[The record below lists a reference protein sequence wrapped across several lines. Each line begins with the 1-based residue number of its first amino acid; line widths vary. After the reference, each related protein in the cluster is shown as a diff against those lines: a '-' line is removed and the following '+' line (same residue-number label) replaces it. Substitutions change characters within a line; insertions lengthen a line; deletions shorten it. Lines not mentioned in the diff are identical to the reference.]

1 MSHILNIVMLAMMVP
16 TILILFF
23 YEYPKKWR
31 ERKYIYGILNRAEYK
46 EETTASR
53 IDEIITTCRKQAK
66 IILICSFVI
75 MLAIC
80 VIPDF
85 VMNMIT
91 WSVFIILDII
101 LINIPLFKGNSE
113 MKSLKRELG
122 ITSKKGVS
130 YTDLKSAGAVHS
142 LKLVKIIVPN
152 IIAAVFFL
160 ASLLSSLGVV
170 NLHGILGGQEVYRT
184 NMMTGMSGAFLL
196 VGLMLIPIAV
206 MMDNIRNEVISDDS
220 DINMNYNRA
229 KKKNMADFSVL
240 FTWINTICIII
251 MMVVMS
257 ICDMDILYM
266 VICGVY
272 MLALMAGLVVFCKRN
287 VAIERRYKKETTIE
301 IDDDDNWLLGQFYYN
316 PDDKR
321 LNVEKRVG
329 VGTTINI
336 AHPVGKI
343 VGTVSVLLI
352 IYVFIMLIYIGILSK
367 TPMSLRIDNA
377 SLICSQM
384 KTDYSIP
391 ISDMSEP
398 ELRTSSEDLK
408 LHKLNGYDMEPL
420 YKGKFTVDD
429 QSNCIIFLN
438 LEAEDYIYFSYNGQ
452 TYYLSC
458 DTSEETQKIYDELH
472 TAWENQ

>member
-1 MSHILNIVMLAMMVP
+1 MNHILSIVMIAVMVP
-16 TILILFF
+16 TVLILFF

-31 ERKYIYGILNRAEYK
+31 ERKYIYGILNRAEFK

-53 IDEIITTCRKQAK
+53 IDEITATCRKQAK

-85 VMNMIT
+85 ITNMIT
-91 WSVFIILDII
+91 WSVFIILDIV
-101 LINIPLFKGNSE
+101 LLNIPLFRGNSE

-122 ITSKKGVS
+122 LTSKKGIS

-142 LKLVKIIVPN
+142 LKLSKIIVPN
-152 IIAAVFFL
+152 IIASVFFL

-170 NLHGILGGQEVYRT
+170 KLHGILGGLEVYRT
-184 NMMTGMSGAFLL
+184 YMMTGMSGAFLL

-240 FTWINTICIII
+240 FTWINTICIIV
-251 MMVVMS
+251 MMVVMC
-257 ICDMDILYM
+257 ICNLDVLYM

-272 MLALMAGLVVFCKRN
+272 MLALMAGLVVFCKKN

-301 IDDDDNWLLGQFYYN
+301 IDDDDNWIFGQFYYN

-329 VGTTINI
+329 VGTTINM

-343 VGTVSVLLI
+343 LGVVAVLLI
-352 IYVFIMLIYIGILSK
+352 IYVFIMLIYIGVLSK
-367 TPMSLRIDNA
+367 TPMSIRIDNV

-384 KTDYSIP
+384 KDDYSIP

-398 ELRTSSEDLK
+398 ELRTSSGDLE
-408 LHKLNGYDMEPL
+408 LHKLSGYDMEPM
-420 YKGKFTVDD
+420 YKGKFSVSGESD
-429 QSNCIIFLN
+429 CIVFLN
-438 LEAEDYIYFSYNGQ
+438 LDSDSYITFQADGTTYFISG
-452 TYYLSC
+452 
-458 DTSEETQKIYDELH
+458 DTDEETQTVYTQLLEEWK
-472 TAWENQ
+472 

>member
-170 NLHGILGGQEVYRT
+170 KLHGIFGGLADYRT
-184 NMMTGMSGAFLL
+184 NMMTGMSG
-196 VGLMLIPIAV
+196 
-206 MMDNIRNEVISDDS
+206 
-220 DINMNYNRA
+220 DINANYNRA

-343 VGTVSVLLI
+343 VGAVSVLLI

-367 TPMSLRIDNA
+367 TPMSLQIENS

-438 LEAEDYIYFSYNGQ
+438 IESDSYITFSYSDQ
-452 TYYLSC
+452 TYYISC
-458 DTSEETQKIYDELH
+458 DTDAETKEIYNELH
-472 TAWENQ
+472 TAWENR